1 MTMLSLIS
9 FFGVTVL
16 IALLSWWITRKE
28 DLGSVEGYY
37 LGGRNLGWFL
47 VGGSLFLS
55 NISAIAIVG
64 ETESAYLTNMSVMM
78 FGFASIFAM
87 AIVSE
92 WVLPIYLRFGVTT
105 TPEFLGLRFGPSLTR
120 WVAILLIFA
129 YVINLM
135 PPVLYTGAVVLNGMF
150 NIDQLLGISDWAAI
164 WIMVWAIGIVGSAYA
179 VFGGLKAIAAS
190 DALNGIGLVLGG
202 ILVPYFACA
211 E

>member
-9 FFGVTVL
+9 FFGVTGL

-135 PPVLYTGAVVLNGMF
+135 PPVLYTGQNFFCQFRFFFLR
-150 NIDQLLGISDWAAI
+150 QLKKYLISFQNYI
-164 WIMVWAIGIVGSAYA
+164 ETIC
-179 VFGGLKAIAAS
+179 LKLRHQKI
-190 DALNGIGLVLGG
+190 
-202 ILVPYFACA
+202 
-211 E
+211 